1 MSVPEFYLTVDVA
14 EDLIYTN
21 ATIELGGKTITPVKS
36 QQYEIKDWTVEYLQI
51 IKIDGEL
58 FGFFYEEGLTEM
70 ATADYPFPG
79 NQTIVPVFP
88 AYGVE
93 TTVIEYGV
101 KF

>member
-1 MSVPEFYLTVDVA
+1 MSDPVLYLPVNIA

-21 ATIELGGKTITPVKS
+21 ATIEFDGKTLVHVKS

-88 AYGVE
+88 AYGEELVV
-93 TTVIEYGV
+93 TEYGV
-101 KF
+101 KL